1 MDEKRFF
8 LLKKENGKEKLML
21 SYRYAS
27 WAVTSI
33 FYFAIQPY
41 STPFFKVGV
50 ILSLL
55 FAVILISDL
64 ISKNKLNPQV
74 IKLIIL
80 AEIIGT
86 SLLLLPTGG
95 IESPFIWYALNPVL
109 LAASYLSGLLCWI
122 TLLLF
127 MSAATFLNYTLF
139 GYQSSSFIDVIYKN
153 SYIYLVLTL
162 ITIIFQQFSNLTR
175 ELQAQAIKL
184 KLQGEALTASNERL
198 QELNRET
205 NVMMDHI
212 MSLYKTTESFTSQ
225 QNTPSFVHTV
235 VDYMRKLTNNENNF
249 FWLSSDTDKESL
261 FAASFLASKE
271 LSGHWKRTL
280 EKEFN
285 SMDAQ
290 LTPLEMQIGE
300 TKYWVIQIQTAKY
313 SGIIGVEN
321 TDDSSSSSLNS
332 RLLKFMAELSSILL
346 DRFYFEEA
354 TEQFLIVEEQ
364 NRIANEIHD
373 SVSQRLFAMVCALHT
388 LGKKVD
394 DIPLKKELQFLSKS
408 ANSAMQELRTSIYQ
422 LSSHSKD
429 GSFLF
434 SKIHEF
440 LDDFS
445 RLNNISIK
453 RNIIGEEA
461 EIPANMK
468 RGIYRIICESSGNAV
483 RHGKCNEIKIHL
495 EMKNDQLFLEITD
508 DGKGFNYKKQT
519 QKNSKGLGLGNIQN
533 LVSSYEGVLDIQSKP
548 LTGTKITIHI
558 PLKKKQ
564 EVVGL

>member
-1 MDEKRFF
+1 
-8 LLKKENGKEKLML
+8 ML

-41 STPFFKVGV
+41 STPFFKLGV

-55 FAVILISDL
+55 LAVILITDL

-74 IKLIIL
+74 LKLIIL

-175 ELQAQAIKL
+175 ELQAQAAQL
-184 KLQGEALTASNERL
+184 KLQREALNSSNERL

-235 VDYMRKLTNNENNF
+235 VDYMKKLTNNDNNF
-249 FWLSSDTDKESL
+249 FWLSSDTKKDSL

-285 SMDAQ
+285 SMGAQ
-290 LTPLEMQIGE
+290 LAPLEMQIGE

-321 TDDSSSSSLNS
+321 TDDSSSSLNR

-354 TEQFLIVEEQ
+354 TEQFLIIEEQ

-388 LGKKVD
+388 LGRKVD

-422 LSSHSKD
+422 LISHSKD
-429 GSFLF
+429 GSFLI

-453 RNIIGEEA
+453 RKIIGEEA
-461 EIPANMK
+461 EIPATMK
-468 RGIYRIICESSGNAV
+468 RAIYRIICESSGNAV

-495 EMKNDQLFLEITD
+495 EIKNDQLLLEITD

-548 LTGTKITIHI
+548 LIGTKITIHI